1 MTKVTTVTSIRQLMP
16 LDAVAV
22 RALRLSALLANPTS
36 FAGSYDDE
44 AAHPVAETEK
54 RLAAREGSA
63 LVGAFV
69 AETLVGTIG
78 IKRESMAKH
87 AHKAAIWGMFV
98 AAEHRGSGIGRK
110 LLTEALNIAKSF
122 NGVRQVTL
130 YVNAVNASAI
140 SLYESLGFVT
150 YGVEPCAMQ
159 VNGVFY
165 DEHLMVR
172 MLSDAADIDEA
183 TQLADD
189 DHSVSGL
196 HALPGLTLAQSE
208 LADLMSD
215 ISEDQYCAFWLSD
228 LEYQLWA
235 LLHHDDSEKK
245 IAFSKTHPRDI
256 RRLRQLSAVTRGWI
270 VWSDYGEPCRKHIPL
285 GEWEAQ
291 YARHLFEQQTQLS
304 S

>member
-1 MTKVTTVTSIRQLMP
+1 MTLIRQLTP

-22 RALRLSALLANPTS
+22 RALRLSALLADPTS
-36 FAGSYDDE
+36 FAASHDDE
-44 AAHPVAETEK
+44 AAQPVAETEK
-54 RLAAREGSA
+54 RLATRDGSA
-63 LVGAFV
+63 IVGAFV
-69 AETLVGTIG
+69 DDTLVGSIG
-78 IKRESMAKH
+78 IKRENTTKH

-98 AAEHRGSGIGRK
+98 ADKHRGSGIGRK
-110 LLTEALNIAKSF
+110 LLTEALRIAKSF

-130 YVNAVNASAI
+130 YVNAVNARAI
-140 SLYESLGFVT
+140 ALYESLGFVT
-150 YGVEPCAMQ
+150 YGVEPFGMQ

-172 MLSDAADIDEA
+172 MLPDVGDIDQT
-183 TQLADD
+183 TQLADN
-189 DHSVSGL
+189 DHSVSGV

-208 LADLMSD
+208 LANLMSD
-215 ISEDQYCAFWLSD
+215 ISEDQYCAFWLSG

-235 LLHHDDSEKK
+235 LLHHDESEKK
-245 IAFSKTHPRDI
+245 FAFSKTHPRDV

-270 VWSDYGEPCRKHIPL
+270 VWSDHDEPYRKHIPL